1 MIEFLVCDDNS
12 KVVKDVVDVINK
24 VMIKNN
30 KNYKIHKFLDYDN
43 KFLDLIKTSGDY
55 RIYILYID
63 TPTASGIDIARKIRV
78 KDKNSPIIF
87 ITGHEELGHTVL
99 KSCLN
104 FLTFISKYDDCL
116 NKLENAISEALDTL
130 GSRQTIEFLEHG
142 IKYNLALNNI
152 LYVTRDTIER
162 KTIIKTDSNEFKV
175 YIPLEKF
182 NELAKNTL
190 TKTHKS
196 CLVNMKRVDKVDGN
210 RNIITFDTGEVIDLL
225 SNKYK
230 KDVIK
235 NG

>member
-1 MIEFLVCDDNS
+1 MIDFLVCDDNL
-12 KVVKDVVDVINK
+12 KVINDVVNVINK

-30 KNYKIHKFLDYDN
+30 MNYKIHKFVDYDD
-43 KFLDLIKTSGDY
+43 KFMNLLKTGANY
-55 RIYILYID
+55 KIYILDIE
-63 TPTASGIDIARKIRV
+63 TPTASGIDIARKIRI

-116 NKLENAISEALDTL
+116 NKLEHAIIEALDTL

-162 KTIIKTDSNEFKV
+162 KTIIKTDSNEFRV
-175 YIPLEKF
+175 YITLEKF
-182 NELAKNTL
+182 NELAKNSL

-210 RNIITFDTGEVIDLL
+210 HNLITFDTGEVIDLL

>member
-1 MIEFLVCDDNS
+1 MIDFLVCDDNL
-12 KVVKDVVDVINK
+12 KVVNDVVNVINK

-30 KNYKIHKFLDYDN
+30 TNYKIHKFLDYDD
-43 KFLDLIKTSGDY
+43 KFMKLLKAGANY
-55 RIYILYID
+55 KIYILDIE
-63 TPTASGIDIARKIRV
+63 TPTASGIDIARKIRI

-87 ITGHEELGHTVL
+87 LTGHDELGYTVL

-104 FLTFISKYDDCL
+104 FLTFICKFDDSL
-116 NKLENAISEALDTL
+116 NKLEHAIVEALDTL
-130 GSRQTIEFLEHG
+130 GSRQTIDFLEHG
-142 IKYNLALNNI
+142 IKYSLPLNNI

-175 YIPLEKF
+175 YISLEKV
-182 NELAKNTL
+182 NELAKNNL
-190 TKTHKS
+190 TRTHKS
-196 CLVNMKRVDKVDGN
+196 CLVNKKRVDKIDGN
-210 RNIITFDTGEVIDLL
+210 KNLITFDNGDVIDLL